1 MLKFKDEL
9 VEWFHDKAKEGI
21 IDAIQSEDE
30 CSLKCAFLWKTPMYP
45 STIKR
50 QVKFLV
56 EPFQNIACKALG
68 KDVKISAAS
77 LQELTD
83 PSIAVLPTAGTRWLQ
98 LLKGTMNGLPLAEV
112 VERYGVNIEGMQRAL
127 VECGMKR
134 EDFKNFSVESLVLH
148 HQIHQRLR
156 HLLHQSLGALCRPGD
171 SDVCLGQPSEQQ
183 RRTEPVLQ
191 PAEGVA
197 GLGAH
202 GKAPAITATIKTPDP
217 ATVPSSSGRSA
228 DVSHF
233 ETPCLVSGKLNH
245 CCERSFSCM
254 ASCMGAR

>member
-1 MLKFKDEL
+1 
-9 VEWFHDKAKEGI
+9 
-21 IDAIQSEDE
+21 
-30 CSLKCAFLWKTPMYP
+30 
-45 STIKR
+45 
-50 QVKFLV
+50 
-56 EPFQNIACKALG
+56 
-68 KDVKISAAS
+68 
-77 LQELTD
+77 
-83 PSIAVLPTAGTRWLQ
+83 
-98 LLKGTMNGLPLAEV
+98 
-112 VERYGVNIEGMQRAL
+112 
-127 VECGMKR
+127 
-134 EDFKNFSVESLVLH
+134 
-148 HQIHQRLR
+148 
-156 HLLHQSLGALCRPGD
+156 
-171 SDVCLGQPSEQQ
+171 VCLGQPSEQQ

-217 ATVPSSSGRSA
+217 AKVPSSSGRSA

>member
-1 MLKFKDEL
+1 M
-9 VEWFHDKAKEGI
+9 EWVHDKAKEGI

-112 VERYGVNIEGMQRAL
+112 VERYGVSIQAMERAL
-127 VECGMKR
+127 RECVKR
-134 EDFKNFSVESLVLH
+134 EEFKSASVESLVLH
-148 HQIHQRLR
+148 HLIHQR
-156 HLLHQSLGALCRPGD
+156 LGALCRLGD
-171 SDVCLGQPSEQQ
+171 MCLGQPSEQQ

-217 ATVPSSSGRSA
+217 AKVPSSSGRSA

>member
-1 MLKFKDEL
+1 M
-9 VEWFHDKAKEGI
+9 EWALSRAHESI
-21 IDAIQSEDE
+21 IDAIPSKDQGSLQVT
-30 CSLKCAFLWKTPMYP
+30 CSFIFKTPIHSFRIRTQILDM
-45 STIKR
+45 
-50 QVKFLV
+50 
-56 EPFQNIACKALG
+56 EKARIENLR
-68 KDVKISAAS
+68 ISALNVEDIAGLVS
-77 LQELTD
+77 LFPE
-83 PSIAVLPTAGTRWLQ
+83 PEPLPAETRWLQ

-112 VERYGVNIEGMQRAL
+112 VERYGVSIQAMERAL
-127 VECGMKR
+127 RGCVKR
-134 EDFKNFSVESLVLH
+134 EEFKSASVESLVLH
-148 HQIHQRLR
+148 HLIHQR
-156 HLLHQSLGALCRPGD
+156 LGALCRLGD
-171 SDVCLGQPSEQQ
+171 MCLGQPSEQQ